1 MLGLRAEVFAS
12 ELRLLAHGS
21 RFSGLIGIADI
32 LVDQEVSLPRG
43 GLLWK
48 HLCLRLNRGLVV
60 NVLGGGSLLKLI
72 VDIIHGHL

>member
-1 MLGLRAEVFAS
+1 LLGLRAEVFFSFS
-12 ELRLLAHGS
+12 EQLAHGS

-48 HLCLRLNRGLVV
+48 HLRLRLDRGLVV

-72 VDIIHGHL
+72 VNIIHGHL